1 MKRCLALLVVIA
13 TQMLQ
18 SVGVCAKIGDV
29 YTYTKYTDINAYINN
44 YVIPSYNIEGYT
56 GVVAEDLR
64 YYGFDVVW
72 SETERTLKITR
83 NTSVNKIETYLQPTQ
98 TSPIY
103 LGKNAYSVLITD
115 IRTFINDIEV
125 VSYNIGGKTVIRF
138 DSLAAFG
145 DVNWDENARK
155 IKLWVRD
162 GLKESSYELGPKPLP
177 KKTLY
182 SADGRSIEV
191 YEHEVSSYLNVGWYK
206 TKEEADAVKNRE
218 NEAKNRS
225 KNQAAV
231 KNFYVGQQV
240 CEWLLLGTRYGT
252 VRQID
257 STNGKVKVYWNRV
270 VDSKGKEMDYLS
282 GSLYFS
288 LYSETW
294 ENASSVKP
302 LY

>member
-1 MKRCLALLVVIA
+1 MKRYLALLVTIVLLTA
-13 TQMLQ
+13 QTA
-18 SVGVCAKIGDV
+18 VVCAAIGDV

-44 YVIPSYNIEGYT
+44 YVVPSYNIEGYT

-72 SETERTLKITR
+72 SEAERTLRITR
-83 NTSVNKIETYLQPTQ
+83 NSTVNEIKTYLQPTQ
-98 TSPIY
+98 TSPLN

-115 IRTFINDIEV
+115 IRTFINDTEV
-125 VSYNIGGKTVIRF
+125 ASYNIGGKTVIRF

-145 DVNWDENARK
+145 EINWDESARK
-155 IKLWVRD
+155 IKLWIRD
-162 GLKESSYELGPKPLP
+162 GLKEASYELGPKPLP
-177 KKTLY
+177 KTTLY
-182 SADGRSIEV
+182 SADGREIEV
-191 YEHEVSSYLNVGWYK
+191 YEYEVNSYLNVGWYK
-206 TKEEADAVKNRE
+206 TKDEANEVKNRE

-225 KNQAAV
+225 KNAAAV

-252 VRQID
+252 VKEID
-257 STNGKVKVYWNRV
+257 STNGKVKVYWTRV

-294 ENASSVKP
+294 ENATSVKP